1 MDGGSPLSCVHPSG
15 HHFLAGIVSWG
26 SGCGQGSAPRCKSLL
41 TAVYILPPQPF
52 HPTNQ
57 VRELDSKKLQS
68 DTAGGNILKE
78 VCNSLICVI
87 VAVFCDAT
95 CVFYIGHVNKQNCQQ
110 KFWLKAVSMK
120 DLTSELARFVYT
132 AGIGSSQP
140 KPYPT
145 RPTA

>member
-26 SGCGQGSAPRCKSLL
+26 SGCGQGSAPRFKNLFLFISLHF
-41 TAVYILPPQPF
+41 TTQPF

-57 VRELDSKKLQS
+57 VCELDSKKLQS
-68 DTAGGNILKE
+68 DTAGGNIL
-78 VCNSLICVI
+78 ICVI
-87 VAVFCDAT
+87 VAVFCDSK
-95 CVFYIGHVNKQNCQQ
+95 CVFYVGNKQNCQQ

-120 DLTSELARFVYT
+120 DLTSVLARLVYT
-132 AGIGSSQP
+132 AGIASSQP